1 MIAILTE
8 EQKDQL
14 VGQTY
19 DGVCFYN
26 PIQDLND
33 NWIISEEEI
42 NQSDLAWL
50 KELTLE
56 EFQPKPV
63 VNPFDGE
70 QPQ

>member
-33 NWIISEEEI
+33 NWIVSQEEI

>member
-33 NWIISEEEI
+33 NWIVSEEEI

>member
-8 EQKDQL
+8 AQKDQL

-26 PIQDLND
+26 PIQDIND

-42 NQSDLAWL
+42 NQSDLTWL

-63 VNPFDGE
+63 VNPFDE
-70 QPQ
+70 QQ

>member
-1 MIAILTE
+1 MIAILTT